1 MRTNVSSNMFLFGV
15 RIYVEA
21 LCQFVSRC
29 RLLLEKARYL
39 SIDSLFRHHLCG
51 FGISGSLHG
60 GPGVKSDLHG
70 SKSSESTGSIFRALV
85 APGPATDWN
94 DLEYAVGPTI
104 RTCEYCFKSWPSSRP
119 CTVACILM
127 ISHALSCILILCSK
141 TSTVPSLRVV
151 HQEQNDWGVLWMN
164 VLDKYWPRV
173 VHVGLGDVGEMLGR
187 VFASC
192 DLERAAEIK
201 FYHVP
206 CRFGGFLC
214 SIVQRSFDWIFEM
227 HLKYIYIR
235 WSCGCA
241 PGHGCNALFFSW
253 LATAFECIWGLDA
266 LGPYAPSIG
275 SDLWFTTSFD
285 AVQSKI
291 FWGVDWDTWLQVT
304 RFLLDSF
311 CCCWSVAEGAG
322 VCVSSWIMDRAIF
335 HKLLEGA

>member
-1 MRTNVSSNMFLFGV
+1 MRTNVLSNMFLFGV

-94 DLEYAVGPTI
+94 DLEYAVGPTM

-241 PGHGCNALFFSW
+241 PGHGCNALFFF
-253 LATAFECIWGLDA
+253 LASYSIWMHLRFGR
-266 LGPYAPSIG
+266 
-275 SDLWFTTSFD
+275 
-285 AVQSKI
+285 
-291 FWGVDWDTWLQVT
+291 T
-304 RFLLDSF
+304 RTL
-311 CCCWSVAEGAG
+311 CAQY
-322 VCVSSWIMDRAIF
+322 WIRF
-335 HKLLEGA
+335 VVHN